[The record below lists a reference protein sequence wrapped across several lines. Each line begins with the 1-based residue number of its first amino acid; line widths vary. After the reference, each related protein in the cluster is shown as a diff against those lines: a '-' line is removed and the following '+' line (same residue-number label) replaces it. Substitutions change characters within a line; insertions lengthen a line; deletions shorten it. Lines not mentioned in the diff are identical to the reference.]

1 MNILLIG
8 YGKMGKTIESLAVKK
23 GHRIAGII
31 DIHNQEEI
39 KNIVADVAIE
49 FSRPE
54 AAYENVKRCIERK
67 LPVVCGTTGWLE
79 KKKEIEILCQQHQST
94 FFYAS
99 NFSVGVNI
107 FFKVNA
113 HLAKL
118 MNGFPGYNVSVD
130 EIHHTQ
136 KKDAPSG
143 TAITI
148 AEDIL
153 KHLQRKNSWIN
164 KSEENPEQLSIF
176 SHRIDP
182 APGTHSVKYSSLID
196 DIEIKHTAH
205 TREGFALGAIDVA
218 NWIVQEKKQ
227 GLLTMDDFLKL

>member
-39 KNIVADVAIE
+39 KQVEADVAIE

-54 AAYENVKRCIERK
+54 AAYENVLRCIERK

-79 KKKEIEILCQQHQST
+79 KKKEIETLCQQQNGT

-113 HLAKL
+113 HLARL
-118 MNGFPGYNVSVD
+118 MNGFTDYNVSVD

-153 KHLQRKNSWIN
+153 SNLKRKNSWIN
-164 KSEENPEQLSIF
+164 KNEESAEQLAIF

-205 TREGFALGAIDVA
+205 TREGFALGAIEVA

-227 GLLTMDDFLKL
+227 GLLNMDDFLKL

>member
-39 KNIVADVAIE
+39 KQVEADVAIE

-54 AAYENVKRCIERK
+54 AAYENVLRCIERK

-79 KKKEIEILCQQHQST
+79 KKKEIETLCQQQKGT

-118 MNGFPGYNVSVD
+118 MNGFTDYNVSVD

-153 KHLQRKNSWIN
+153 SNLKRKNSWIN
-164 KSEENPEQLSIF
+164 KTEESPDQLAIF

-205 TREGFALGAIDVA
+205 TREGFALGAIEVA

-227 GLLTMDDFLKL
+227 GLLNMDDFLKL

>member
-8 YGKMGKTIESLAVKK
+8 YGKMGKTIEALAQKN
-23 GHRIAGII
+23 GHTIAGII
-31 DIHNQEEI
+31 DIHNQPQI
-39 KNIVADVAIE
+39 SQSKADVAIE

-54 AAYENVKRCIERK
+54 AAYENVKLCIENQ

-79 KKKEIEILCQQHQST
+79 KRREIEQLCEQKNGT

-113 HLAKL
+113 YLASL
-118 MNGFPGYNVSVD
+118 MNSFPTYNVSMD

-143 TAITI
+143 TGITL
-148 AEDIL
+148 AEDIIKNL
-153 KHLQRKNSWIN
+153 DRKKSWIN
-164 KSEENPEQLSIF
+164 KEQESPEQLAIHSF
-176 SHRIDP
+176 RVDP
-182 APGTHSVKYSSLID
+182 APGTHTVKYTSVID

-205 TREGFALGAIDVA
+205 TREGFALGALDVA
-218 NWIVQEKKQ
+218 TWIVKEKKR
-227 GLLTMDDFLKL
+227 GVLNMDNYLKF

>member
-39 KNIVADVAIE
+39 KQVEADVAIE

-54 AAYENVKRCIERK
+54 AAYENVLRCIERK

-79 KKKEIEILCQQHQST
+79 KKKEIETLCQQQNGT

-118 MNGFPGYNVSVD
+118 MNGFTDYNVSVD

-153 KHLQRKNSWIN
+153 SNLKRKNSWIN
-164 KSEENPEQLSIF
+164 KTEESPDQLAIF

-205 TREGFALGAIDVA
+205 TREGFALGAIEVA

-227 GLLTMDDFLKL
+227 GLLNMDDFLKL

>member
-39 KNIVADVAIE
+39 KLIEADVAIE

-79 KKKEIEILCQQHQST
+79 KKKEIEALCQQQQGT

-118 MNGFPGYNVSVD
+118 MNGFSGYNVSVD

-153 KHLQRKNSWIN
+153 KNLQRKNNWIN
-164 KSEENPEQLSIF
+164 KTEESTEQLSIF

-182 APGTHSVKYSSLID
+182 APGTHSVKYSSVID

-218 NWIVQEKKQ
+218 NWIVQEKRQ
-227 GLLTMDDFLKL
+227 GLLNMDDFLKL

>member
-1 MNILLIG
+1 MKILLIG

-23 GHRIAGII
+23 GHQIAGII
-31 DIHNQEEI
+31 DIHNQEDI
-39 KNIVADVAIE
+39 RQIDADVAIE

-54 AAYENVKRCIERK
+54 AAVENVKQCIERG
-67 LPVVCGTTGWLE
+67 LPVVCGTTGWLD
-79 KKKEIEILCQQHQST
+79 KKNEVETLCKQKQGT

-113 HLAKL
+113 HLAKI
-118 MNGFPGYNVSVD
+118 MNGFTGYEVTID

-143 TAITI
+143 TAITL

-153 KHLQRKNSWIN
+153 KELQRKNSWIN
-164 KSEENPEQLSIF
+164 KSAEKPEELAIH

-182 APGTHSVKYSSLID
+182 APGTHTIKYSSPID

-205 TREGFALGAIDVA
+205 NREGFALGAIEVA
-218 NWIVQEKKQ
+218 NWIVRENKQ
-227 GLLTMDDFLKL
+227 GVLNMDDFLKL

>member
-1 MNILLIG
+1 
-8 YGKMGKTIESLAVKK
+8 
-23 GHRIAGII
+23 
-31 DIHNQEEI
+31 
-39 KNIVADVAIE
+39 
-49 FSRPE
+49 
-54 AAYENVKRCIERK
+54 
-67 LPVVCGTTGWLE
+67 
-79 KKKEIEILCQQHQST
+79 T

-107 FFKVNA
+107 FFKENA

-118 MNGFPGYNVSVD
+118 MNGFTDYNVSVD

-153 KHLQRKNSWIN
+153 SNLKRKNSWIN
-164 KSEENPEQLSIF
+164 KTEESPDQLAIF

-205 TREGFALGAIDVA
+205 TREGFALGAIEVA

-227 GLLTMDDFLKL
+227 GLLNMDDFLKL

>member
-39 KNIVADVAIE
+39 KQVEADVAIE

-54 AAYENVKRCIERK
+54 AAYENVKHCIERK

-79 KKKEIEILCQQHQST
+79 KKKEIEAICQQQQGT

-107 FFKVNA
+107 FFKVNV
-113 HLAKL
+113 HLAKI
-118 MNGFPGYNVSVD
+118 MNSFTSYNVSVD

-153 KHLQRKNSWIN
+153 KNLQRKNSWIN
-164 KSEENPEQLSIF
+164 RNEENPDQLSIV
-176 SHRIDP
+176 SHRVDP
-182 APGTHSVKYSSLID
+182 APGTHTVKYSSIID

-205 TREGFALGAIDVA
+205 TREGFALGAIEVA

-227 GLLTMDDFLKL
+227 GLLNMDDFLKL

>member
-39 KNIVADVAIE
+39 KHIEADVAIE

-79 KKKEIEILCQQHQST
+79 QKKEIEALCEQQQGT

-118 MNGFPGYNVSVD
+118 MNGFPGYNVIVD

-153 KHLQRKNSWIN
+153 KNLQRKNSWIN
-164 KSEENPEQLSIF
+164 KSEENDEQLSIV

-182 APGTHSVKYSSLID
+182 APGTHSVKYTSVID

-205 TREGFALGAIDVA
+205 TREGFALGAIEVA
-218 NWIVQEKKQ
+218 TWIVQEKKQ
-227 GLLTMDDFLKL
+227 GLLNMDDFLKL